1 MAVWVVRG
9 GSRLGLHEEEF
20 LASDSIGIYFGSD
33 HNIADSTEGEI
44 KRDVQDFYLWY
55 LNERGKKVAP
65 SSIKGVATKFT
76 NQLLLFRD
84 GIELGDTIL
93 MPRKGSGGRMVAV
106 GEITSDYD
114 YWDVENYPHRRQVR
128 WKQESVPGESLPY
141 EWGKTNQQTIIKVG

>member
-33 HNIADSTEGEI
+33 HNIADSTEDEI
-44 KRDVQDFYLWY
+44 KRDVQDFYIWQLD
-55 LNERGKKVAP
+55 EIGKEVA
-65 SSIKGVATKFT
+65 SSSMKGVVTKFT

-84 GIELGDTIL
+84 EIKREDTVL
-93 MPRKGSGGRMVAV
+93 MPRKESGGRMVAV
-106 GEITSDYD
+106 GEITSDYE
-114 YWDVENYPHRRQVR
+114 YWDVDNYPHRRRVR
-128 WKQESVPGESLPY
+128 WADESVPGESLPY